1 MASLADSLVSSA
13 ERILQVYART
23 DLSARRS
30 NYIGKSYWIVKDP
43 IGLKYFR
50 FQDEEYFIL
59 KNLDGKQSLETIK
72 EKFEAEFP
80 PQKITLEE
88 IQSFVGQLHQS
99 NLIVAGVKDE
109 CTQQHMSTWNRRRQD
124 V

>member
-30 NYIGKSYWIVKDP
+30 NYLGKSYWIVKDP

-99 NLIVAGVKDE
+99 NLIVAGVPDQGHGPTKL
-109 CTQQHMSTWNRRRQD
+109 
-124 V
+124 